1 MRDRPEPGGDY
12 ASQRNGFWCQLSAA
26 ACSRWRGPA
35 ARPTGGL
42 WIDLLALDRE
52 GGMNWRVMIELVG
65 AEGTVQLHEVSAG
78 GSTTA
83 ECSAETLGLTVAEG
97 KMTLRA
103 AAPPGPRTGRGALPA
118 PASL

>member
-1 MRDRPEPGGDY
+1 MK
-12 ASQRNGFWCQLSAA
+12 
-26 ACSRWRGPA
+26 
-35 ARPTGGL
+35 
-42 WIDLLALDRE
+42 
-52 GGMNWRVMIELVG
+52 WRVMIELAG

-97 KMTLRA
+97 KMTLA
-103 AAPPGPRTGRGALPA
+103 GLAAPPGPGTGRGALPA

>member
-1 MRDRPEPGGDY
+1 MYSYKLGGLPAPGSHD

-83 ECSAETLGLTVAEG
+83 ECSAETLGLTLAEG
-97 KMTLRA
+97 KITLARLQRQLVRA
-103 AAPPGPRTGRGALPA
+103 HADAH
-118 PASL
+118 

>member
-1 MRDRPEPGGDY
+1 MYSYKLGDRPEPGGDY

-83 ECSAETLGLTVAEG
+83 ECSAENMGLTVAG
-97 KMTLRA
+97 GNIN
-103 AAPPGPRTGRGALPA
+103 PGGPERPLVRA
-118 PASL
+118 PAAE